1 MFFRHNT
8 NETKDTIVVIV
19 NNLIESGD
27 SPTGDV
33 LTLRKLLSY
42 LTFIKDFFNKCDQIH
57 FGHIC

>member
-19 NNLIESGD
+19 NNLIESGG

-33 LTLRKLLSY
+33 VNFELPY
-42 LTFIKDFFNKCDQIH
+42 FH
-57 FGHIC
+57 